1 MSENRTSNSLSLKLR
16 ALPHESSQDLEVL
29 GVHRAA
35 VARLKATNAHVSS
48 YLAKT
53 QRVAASRTALL
64 QDQEKSKQV
73 LDDVRRRNADELD
86 SLSSALTESLK
97 SLGAEPVVVSNQ
109 ITTIGATS
117 AQLRAEVAEI
127 KSEFE
132 SLFRDFIAG
141 FDAERPRVNSI
152 CRRLRELTNADTQ
165 MRNRVA
171 LVDKQAEVEIRQ
183 SQMENAQTSWTWL
196 VIVWALLFCIG
207 LIKLK

>member
-1 MSENRTSNSLSLKLR
+1 MNHLRILKFWN
-16 ALPHESSQDLEVL
+16 
-29 GVHRAA
+29 HRAA
-35 VARLKATNAHVSS
+35 VARPKATNAHASS

-53 QRVAASRTALL
+53 QQRVAASRAALL
-64 QDQEKSKQV
+64 QEQEKSKQV
-73 LDDVRRRNADELD
+73 LDDVRRRNADELN

-97 SLGAEPVVVSNQ
+97 SLVAEPVVEPNQ
-109 ITTIGATS
+109 IATIGATS

-141 FDAERPRVNSI
+141 FDAEQSRVNNI
-152 CRRLRELTNADTQ
+152 CWRLRELTNTDTQ

-183 SQMENAQTSWTWL
+183 SPMENAQTLWTWL
-196 VIVWALLFCIG
+196 VIVWALFFCIG
-207 LIKLK
+207 LIKRK